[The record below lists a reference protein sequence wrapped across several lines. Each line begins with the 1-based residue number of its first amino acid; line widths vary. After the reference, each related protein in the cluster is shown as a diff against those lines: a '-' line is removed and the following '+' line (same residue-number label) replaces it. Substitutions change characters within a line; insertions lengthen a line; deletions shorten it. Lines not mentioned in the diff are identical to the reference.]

1 MKTNKRILFCVET
14 TRRADT
20 DYGYIRDTLQHFYEE
35 SSKITIRAVYMESK
49 SRYKS
54 RAVQDDIERQSGTAD
69 TVVIYCIDTDE
80 YDVSDSDRQLLE
92 QIRNY
97 CAHKG
102 YEFIFFCKDVE
113 DVFCGHRVPKTQK
126 IQAIR
131 KFRTSKSIAD
141 MDMNNLQR
149 DQYQV
154 HCSNILNVLD
164 RYWKRKKEAT

>member
-14 TRRADT
+14 TKQADT
-20 DYGYIRDTLQHFYEE
+20 DYGYIRDTIHHYYEE
-35 SSKITIRAVYMESK
+35 SSRIVTRAIYMGSK

-54 RAVQDDIERQSGTAD
+54 RSVQEDIKNQVGTAD

-80 YDVSDSDRQLLE
+80 YDVSDHDRGLLD

-97 CAHKG
+97 CRKKG

-113 DVFCGHRVPKTQK
+113 DVYCGHRIPKTQK
-126 IQAIR
+126 VQAIR
-131 KFRTSKSIAD
+131 KFRTSKSIAK
-141 MDMNNLQR
+141 MDVDNLQR
-149 DQYQV
+149 DDYQV

-164 RYWKRKKEAT
+164 RYWKRKGV